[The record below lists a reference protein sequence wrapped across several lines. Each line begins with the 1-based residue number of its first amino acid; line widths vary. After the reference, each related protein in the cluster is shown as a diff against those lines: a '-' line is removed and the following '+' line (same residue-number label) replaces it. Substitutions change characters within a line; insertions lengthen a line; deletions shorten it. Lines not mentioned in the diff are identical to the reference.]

1 MNTKEFHFTALCHEQ
16 GKTTRF
22 VADLNLWGDGLKE
35 AFTNTDPSKMTEGM
49 YKYKFMN
56 GSFRMILNKLNS
68 PNRWRHL

>member
-1 MNTKEFHFTALCHEQ
+1 MNTKEFHFTAICHEQ

-35 AFTNTDPSKMTEGM
+35 AFTNTDPLKMTNGM